1 VYWDCA
7 ESFADVK
14 KGEGIGEMERKCNT
28 ALTTGKKWTWKQLK
42 MLSTLFELL
51 ALFIETNYAKDKKS
65 IKADAED
72 KIKSLIPEVVKPETR
87 ELLQSYLLTLM
98 CGRTSSS
105 TRCKTD
111 QLIAMLWST
120 SLQLGDGETS
130 VRQLV
135 RALKDGMFGRRF
147 SVLKEGHFVAA
158 PEEAEV
164 GDAVFVLIGC
174 SAPVCGET
182 PLPRSGGLLESAMLM
197 DIWMVR
203 RLVREVRGS
212 SVQGYFF

>member
-147 SVLKEGHFVAA
+147 SVLEEGHFVAA

-174 SAPVCGET
+174 SVPVCGEA